1 MYKKRGR
8 KVKKP
13 NKAEFEYMY
22 YILDMSGK
30 EIAEKLGVKE
40 HTVHNWASEYR
51 KMDNLSDKQIF
62 VGG

>member
-8 KVKKP
+8 KIKKP

-22 YILDMSGK
+22 YILDMSAK
-30 EIAEKLGVKE
+30 EMAEKLGVKE
-40 HTVHNWASEYR
+40 HTIHTWAWEYR
-51 KMDNLSDKQIF
+51 KEDQLSDKQIF